1 MKKTNTRRLALDAML
16 AAMYVALSFLSIKLP
31 NIKLSFDSL
40 PILVGAALLGPVD
53 GMAVGLIGSFI
64 NQMLTYGFTATTVLW
79 IIPAGVR
86 GLMVGLYAKK
96 KGFDMSMKQTVFIVI
111 LSALVVTAL
120 NTFVIYLDS
129 VIFDYYSYVLVFGA
143 IIPRIIAGILT
154 GLILAAVLPSI
165 VKTLK
170 KKLNF

>member
-16 AAMYVALSFLSIKLP
+16 AAMYVALSLVSIKLP

-40 PILVGAALLGPVD
+40 PILVAAALFGPVH

-64 NQMLTYGFTATTVLW
+64 NQMLTYGFTVTTVLW
-79 IIPAGVR
+79 ILPAGVR
-86 GLMVGLYAKK
+86 GLIVGLYAKK
-96 KGFDMSMKQTVFIVI
+96 KGFNMSMKQTVFIVI
-111 LSALVVTAL
+111 LSALVVTAI

-129 VIFDYYSYVLVFGA
+129 VIFGYYSYALVFGA

-154 GLILAAVLPSI
+154 GLILASVLPSI
-165 VKTLK
+165 INTLK